1 MEAKIAQG
9 APAWIE
15 LAKKAQLPILKAS
28 AKLLTK
34 QIKADAS
41 LADMALTVE
50 RDPAL
55 CLHLFLAANH
65 LNQNEDVEILSLSHV
80 ITILGMQGVVNVVKK
95 APQLDLHESD
105 AYQKAYLQAQ
115 SNSSF
120 AGVLVEN
127 WAEHIST
134 GSPEKMKWATILAGA
149 PIWIMWRIAYGQM
162 RKCEWQIGVQR
173 IKQEKAQLANFACL
187 LDDLYRMIGRQLKL
201 PNMSQQVLE
210 RAERPSIKQ
219 WGKMLSPRYLDFLD
233 DDNKLKHAKTKPAT
247 LMSLMMNLASQINN
261 GWMSRKSLRA
271 QIILSHL
278 SGKPLPHTINKNN
291 GLAVKYSRQLLFPQV
306 FMPAASLI
314 WPLRSINDKPLL
326 RPAYNCWNKV
336 PEEVQAKVQ
345 AIAMQ
350 TQKAPVDKTPANK
363 AARGTGEGIADH
375 IPKKKHPPRKIN
387 ENVLNGIID
396 KFNKQVATFKD
407 IHEIMLTCNKALHEG
422 LGMRHAFIGVLNK
435 GTDSL
440 RPVYSVGLEKDN
452 PIRGMNIRL
461 SENRFIGK
469 LIIKPASFKVDR
481 DNYTQVKGM
490 LCEDVVKMLKNE
502 NFMVM
507 SLFAKGKP
515 IGVVYTDASATEDRI
530 SDEEYAAFK
539 QICQS
544 TSHALD
550 AYAKRSKAKS

>member
-9 APAWIE
+9 APAWLE

-28 AKLLTK
+28 AKLLTN

-55 CLHLFLAANH
+55 CLHLFLAANK
-65 LNQNEDVEILSLSHV
+65 LNQNKDVAILSLSHV

-120 AGVLVEN
+120 AGVLVES
-127 WAEHIST
+127 WAEHISV
-134 GSPEKMKWATILAGA
+134 GSPEQMKWATIIAGA
-149 PIWIMWRIAYGQM
+149 PVWVLWRIAYGQM
-162 RKCEWQIGVQR
+162 RKYEWQIGVQWL
-173 IKQEKAQLANFACL
+173 KQEKAQIANFGCQ
-187 LDDLYRMIGRQLKL
+187 LDDLYGRIGRQLNL
-201 PNMSQQVLE
+201 PHMSQQVLE
-210 RAERPSIKQ
+210 RTERPTTKQ
-219 WGKMLSPRYLDFLD
+219 WAKILSPQYLDYLD
-233 DDNKLKHAKTKPAT
+233 EDNKLKHTKSKPAT
-247 LMSLMMNLASQINN
+247 LISLLMHLASQINN

-271 QIILSHL
+271 QTILTHL
-278 SGKPLPHTINKNN
+278 SGGKLPSTINKNN
-291 GLAVKYSRQLLFPQV
+291 DLAIKYSRQLLFPQV
-306 FMPAASLI
+306 LMPAASLL
-314 WPLRSINDKPLL
+314 WPQRSMQDKPVL
-326 RPAYNCWNKV
+326 RPAYSCWNKV

-345 AIAMQ
+345 AIAQQ
-350 TQKAPVDKTPANK
+350 TQKVKQAPTNK
-363 AARGTGEGIADH
+363 PVRGTGPDITDH
-375 IPKKKHPPRKIN
+375 KPKKKHPPRKIN
-387 ENVLNGIID
+387 ENVLNEIID

-407 IHEIMLTCNKALHEG
+407 IHEILLTCNKALHEG
-422 LGMRHAFIGVLNK
+422 LGMRHAFIGVLSK
-435 GTDSL
+435 STDSL
-440 RPVYSVGLEKDN
+440 RPVYSVGLDKES

-469 LIIKPASFKVDR
+469 LIIKPASFRVDR
-481 DNYTQVKGM
+481 DNYSQVKDM
-490 LCEDVVKMLKNE
+490 LCEEVAGVLKNE

-515 IGVVYTDASATEDRI
+515 IGVVYTDASGTEDQI
-530 SDEEYAAFK
+530 SNEEYVAFK

-550 AYAKRSKAKS
+550 AYAKRAKPK

>member
-1 MEAKIAQG
+1 MEAKTAQG
-9 APAWIE
+9 APAWLE

-28 AKLLTK
+28 AKLLTN

-55 CLHLFLAANH
+55 CLHLFLAANK
-65 LNQNEDVEILSLSHV
+65 LNQNKDVEILSLSHV

-127 WAEHIST
+127 WAEHISA
-134 GSPEKMKWATILAGA
+134 GSPEKMKWATIIAGA
-149 PIWIMWRIAYGQM
+149 PVWVLWRIAYGQM
-162 RKCEWQIGVQR
+162 RKCEWQIGVQWL
-173 IKQEKAQLANFACL
+173 KQEKAQVANFGCQ
-187 LDDLYRMIGRQLKL
+187 LDDLYRMIGRQLNL
-201 PNMSQQVLE
+201 PHMSQQVLE
-210 RAERPSIKQ
+210 RAERPTTKQ
-219 WGKMLSPRYLDFLD
+219 WAKMLSPRYLDYLD
-233 DDNKLKHAKTKPAT
+233 EDNKLKHAKSKPAT
-247 LMSLMMNLASQINN
+247 LISLLMHLASQINN

-271 QIILSHL
+271 QTILTHL
-278 SGKPLPHTINKNN
+278 SGGQLPSTINKNN
-291 GLAVKYSRQLLFPQV
+291 DLAVKYSRQLLFPQV
-306 FMPAASLI
+306 LMPAASLL
-314 WPLRSINDKPLL
+314 WPQRSMQDKPVL
-326 RPAYNCWNKV
+326 RPAYSCWNKV

-345 AIAMQ
+345 AIAQQ
-350 TQKAPVDKTPANK
+350 TQKAKQAPANK
-363 AARGTGEGIADH
+363 PARGTGPGIADH

-387 ENVLNGIID
+387 ENVLNEIID

-422 LGMRHAFIGVLNK
+422 LGMRHAFIGVLSK
-435 GTDSL
+435 STDSL
-440 RPVYSVGLEKDN
+440 RPVYSVGLDKES

-481 DNYTQVKGM
+481 DNYSQVKTM
-490 LCEDVVKMLKNE
+490 LCEEVVGLLKNE

-530 SDEEYAAFK
+530 SDEEYVAFK

-550 AYAKRSKAKS
+550 AYAKRAKPK